1 MSITGKRRPA
11 EGAAV
16 AQDVPLI
23 IAVHGGTY
31 TSEYFDIPGHSL
43 LDHAAGL
50 GIPIVAIDRPGY
62 RGSTPVGASDSIIL
76 KNAEVLDQVIA
87 ELWEAWGQGTS
98 GVFLIGHS
106 IGGAVVTAIAAG
118 NPSWPLLG
126 IAISGCLL
134 EVPAAAREGFN
145 ALPNIVMIDLPTP
158 MKDGVMF
165 GPAVRLDYKHAKST
179 VATFR
184 RAGVVILAGTDS
196 NDDLT
201 APCQIAHGE
210 SLHEEL
216 ERMVD
221 AGLAP
226 AEALRGATSLA
237 ADTFGLTDRGVIAPG
252 RRADLVLVD
261 GDPTRDIS
269 ATRNIRGVW
278 IGGCRVK

>member
-1 MSITGKRRPA
+1 MNSPASAIQFTHVVEGPGPARGMSITGKRRPA

-62 RGSTPVGASDSIIL
+62 RVSTPVGASDSIIL

-118 NPSWPLLG
+118 NP
-126 IAISGCLL
+126 
-134 EVPAAAREGFN
+134 
-145 ALPNIVMIDLPTP
+145 
-158 MKDGVMF
+158 
-165 GPAVRLDYKHAKST
+165 
-179 VATFR
+179 
-184 RAGVVILAGTDS
+184 
-196 NDDLT
+196 
-201 APCQIAHGE
+201 
-210 SLHEEL
+210 
-216 ERMVD
+216 
-221 AGLAP
+221 
-226 AEALRGATSLA
+226 
-237 ADTFGLTDRGVIAPG
+237 
-252 RRADLVLVD
+252 
-261 GDPTRDIS
+261 
-269 ATRNIRGVW
+269 
-278 IGGCRVK
+278 